1 MQRKELLHYLQ
12 ELRDL
17 EFAYWKFQKLYDDE
31 MVEFEKYCQK
41 IKQAEVRKGSIK
53 TNGWTSGRK
62 RGFKSCLI
70 MSLLFLLMLIAGFIF
85 HGKVAFKPLIQG
97 MFIAGML
104 IFDGIA
110 LGIFMRVENEQRKQD
125 TIRKETEKWKE
136 RVGFLER
143 EKARLASLL
152 EKNYDLNIIPIQY
165 RDIAS
170 ICYIYDYMS
179 ISNVSLEEAL
189 KSATNQ
195 QILQTHEEMRKSKA

>member
-31 MVEFEKYCQK
+31 MVEFEKHCQK
-41 IKQAEVRKGSIK
+41 SEQAEVRKGSIK
-53 TNGWTSGRK
+53 TNSWTSGRK
-62 RGFKSCLI
+62 CGFKCFLL
-70 MSLLFLLMLIAGFIF
+70 MSLLCLVMLIAGFVG
-85 HGKVAFKPLIQG
+85 HGTVTFKPLIQG
-97 MFIAGML
+97 MLIAGML
-104 IFDGIA
+104 VFDGIA
-110 LGIFMRVENEQRKQD
+110 LGIFMRAENEQRKQD

-165 RDIAS
+165 RNIAS

>member
-31 MVEFEKYCQK
+31 MAEFEKYCQK
-41 IKQAEVRKGSIK
+41 MKQAEDRKESIN
-53 TNGWTSGRK
+53 TNSWTSGRK
-62 RGFKSCLI
+62 CGFKSCLI
-70 MSLLFLLMLIAGFIF
+70 MSLLFLLILIAGFIG
-85 HGKVAFKPLIQG
+85 HGTVIFKPLIQG
-97 MFIAGML
+97 MLIAGML

-110 LGIFMRVENEQRKQD
+110 LGIFMRAENEQKKQD

-165 RDIAS
+165 RNIAS

-179 ISNVSLEEAL
+179 TSNVSLEEAL

-195 QILQTHEEMRKSKA
+195 QIL

>member
-1 MQRKELLHYLQ
+1 
-12 ELRDL
+12 
-17 EFAYWKFQKLYDDE
+17 
-31 MVEFEKYCQK
+31 
-41 IKQAEVRKGSIK
+41 
-53 TNGWTSGRK
+53 
-62 RGFKSCLI
+62 
-70 MSLLFLLMLIAGFIF
+70 MSLLCLVMLIAGFVG
-85 HGKVAFKPLIQG
+85 HGTVTFKPLIQG
-97 MFIAGML
+97 MLIAGML
-104 IFDGIA
+104 VFDGIA
-110 LGIFMRVENEQRKQD
+110 LGIFMRAENEQRKQE

-165 RDIAS
+165 RNIAS